1 MLEKIKERQ
10 DIVITLTGTHGECDL
25 EECQEDFISRIPL
38 ECFNSTVVKPLQE
51 VLMFFKKYPTYCDS
65 FYFWQDITKAE
76 GLTEEEGHNFY
87 DKFYELINN
96 LVDLGINFP
105 SFEEDL
111 LYNIKLKEI
120 FIEDILQRPC
130 SWDPC
135 IE

>member
-25 EECQEDFISRIPL
+25 EECQEDFVSRISL

-65 FYFWQDITKAE
+65 FYFWQDIVKAE

-120 FIEDILQRPC
+120 FIEDILQHPC